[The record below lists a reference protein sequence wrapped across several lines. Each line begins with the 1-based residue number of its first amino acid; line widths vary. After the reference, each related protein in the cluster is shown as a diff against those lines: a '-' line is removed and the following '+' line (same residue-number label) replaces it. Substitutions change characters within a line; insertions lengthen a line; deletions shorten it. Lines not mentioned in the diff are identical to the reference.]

1 MSAPRTV
8 ALAVVLAA
16 STLAA
21 VPSFAHDTWSS
32 VEVEFQNQNERIE
45 QGIRSRQLTRHE
57 TAVLRAE
64 QDKIANM
71 IARAR
76 LDGRIDSY
84 ERREIETAQAGA
96 SNHIFTHKHDGQ
108 VAEARPVARPGYGFW
123 HRPRSWWY

>member
-1 MSAPRTV
+1 MSAPRTI
-8 ALAVVLAA
+8 ALAIVLAA

-21 VPSFAHDTWSS
+21 VPSFAHDNWSS

-57 TAVLRAE
+57 TAILRAE
-64 QDKIANM
+64 QDKIAQM

-76 LDGRIDSY
+76 LDGRIDPY
-84 ERREIETAQAGA
+84 ERREIEKAQAIA
-96 SNHIFTHKHDGQ
+96 SKHIYVEKHDGE

-123 HRPRSWWY
+123 HRPHWWN